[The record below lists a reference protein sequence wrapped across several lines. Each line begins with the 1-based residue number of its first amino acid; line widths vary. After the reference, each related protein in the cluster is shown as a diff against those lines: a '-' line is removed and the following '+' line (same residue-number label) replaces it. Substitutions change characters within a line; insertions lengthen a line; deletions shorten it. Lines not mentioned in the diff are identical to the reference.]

1 VKRAALISIFLL
13 AACAGAGMLSAAVL
27 ASGAQDPPGTT
38 TTTTTTATT
47 TAPATIPVGVTIAGV
62 AVGGMTPAEAF
73 AAVQEAFAVPLPI
86 VAAGHH
92 LAPAPSALGA
102 SIEAQKAVE
111 RAQDAT
117 AGTSIQVVV
126 SVRLERLRVYVATV
140 ARRFDHPPHDSQLVL
155 RNLRPFITKGS
166 SGRVLDRP
174 AAVRAVSAELLQ
186 NRRSELVLRSQKK
199 AQTVTRKD
207 FGPAVVIRRKSN
219 RLYLYDGMRQIRIFG
234 VATGQDRYPT
244 PLGRFE
250 IVVKWRNPWWYPPAS
265 PWAKGEKPIPPGP
278 SNPLGTRWMGLSAAG
293 VGIHGTNNESS
304 IGYSVS
310 HGCIRMHVA
319 DAEWLFNRVDIGTLV
334 FIVAA

>member
-1 VKRAALISIFLL
+1 
-13 AACAGAGMLSAAVL
+13 
-27 ASGAQDPPGTT
+27 
-38 TTTTTTATT
+38 
-47 TAPATIPVGVTIAGV
+47 
-62 AVGGMTPAEAF
+62 
-73 AAVQEAFAVPLPI
+73 
-86 VAAGHH
+86 
-92 LAPAPSALGA
+92 
-102 SIEAQKAVE
+102 
-111 RAQDAT
+111 
-117 AGTSIQVVV
+117 
-126 SVRLERLRVYVATV
+126 
-140 ARRFDHPPHDSQLVL
+140 
-155 RNLRPFITKGS
+155 TKGS

>member
-1 VKRAALISIFLL
+1 
-13 AACAGAGMLSAAVL
+13 MLSAAVL

-38 TTTTTTATT
+38 TTTTMTTTTTTTTTT
-47 TAPATIPVGVTIAGV
+47 TAPATIPAGVTIAGV
-62 AVGGMTPAEAF
+62 VVGGMTGAEAV
-73 AAVQEAFAVPLPI
+73 AAVQQAFAVPLPI
-86 VAAGHH
+86 VVAGHH

-102 SIEAQKAVE
+102 SIEAQKAVD
-111 RAQDAT
+111 RAQNAS

-126 SVRLERLRVYVATV
+126 SVRLERLRAYVSTV
-140 ARRFDHPPHDSQLVL
+140 AKRFDRPLHDSQLAL

-166 SGRVLDRP
+166 PGRVLDRP
-174 AAVRAVSAELLQ
+174 AAVRTISAALLQ
-186 NRRSELVLRSQKK
+186 NRRAELLLRSKQK
-199 AQTVTRKD
+199 AQAVTRKD
-207 FGPAVVIRRKSN
+207 FGPAIVIRRKSN
-219 RLYLYDGMRQIRIFG
+219 RLYLYDGMRQVRIFG

-265 PWAKGEKPIPPGP
+265 PWAKGESPIPPGP

-319 DAEWLFNRVDIGTLV
+319 DAEWLFNRVDIGTAV

>member
-1 VKRAALISIFLL
+1 
-13 AACAGAGMLSAAVL
+13 MLSAAVL
-27 ASGAQDPPGTT
+27 AAGKDDPPGTT
-38 TTTTTTATT
+38 TTTTTTTT
-47 TAPATIPVGVTIAGV
+47 TMTTPATIPAGVTIAGV
-62 AVGGMTPAEAF
+62 AVGGMTPAQAV
-73 AAVQEAFAVPLPI
+73 AAVQAAFAVPLPI

-92 LAPAPSALGA
+92 LAPVPTALGA
-102 SIEAQKAVE
+102 SIEAQQAVE
-111 RAQDAT
+111 RAQGAA

-126 SVRLERLRVYVATV
+126 SVRLERVRAYVATI
-140 ARRFDHPPHDSQLVL
+140 AKRFDHPPHDSQLVL
-155 RNLRPFITKGS
+155 RHLRPFISKGS
-166 SGRVLDRP
+166 PGRVLDRP
-174 AAVRAVSAELLQ
+174 VAVRAISAALLQ
-186 NRRSELVLRSQKK
+186 NRRNQLVLRSKRQ
-199 AQTVTRKD
+199 AQAVTRKD
-207 FGPAVVIRRKSN
+207 FGSAIVIRRRSN

-319 DAEWLFNRVDIGTLV
+319 DAEWLFNRVDIGTPV
-334 FIVAA
+334 FIVSA